1 MGQISCCPMSETFWH
16 YPSDRIK
23 GGFEDF
29 VRVDRWRFD
38 PDRVYVQKPPDGIT
52 AKPAGL
58 WLSIPAGRSDGCDA
72 WRAYCCMLGIWP
84 QRCWR
89 FPVTVDISDMLVLDT
104 PADIPSR
111 LLSPTLDGD
120 TFPDPDWAR
129 IVAEAPGVLL
139 PTASILDDEM
149 DCGWWGTISA
159 ASGCVWDLGYVIHVG
174 DGELVDMRMP
184 GDLAAE
190 TPDTVP
196 PNSSDSL
203 RCCLAA
209 GSTADTSTP
218 TPDQVVA
225 TPQRPRRVA
234 AAAAAT
240 RQ

>member
-1 MGQISCCPMSETFWH
+1 
-16 YPSDRIK
+16 
-23 GGFEDF
+23 
-29 VRVDRWRFD
+29 
-38 PDRVYVQKPPDGIT
+38 
-52 AKPAGL
+52 
-58 WLSIPAGRSDGCDA
+58 
-72 WRAYCCMLGIWP
+72 
-84 QRCWR
+84 
-89 FPVTVDISDMLVLDT
+89 MLVLDT
-104 PADIPSR
+104 PADIPTR
-111 LLSPTLDGD
+111 LLLPMLDGD

-129 IVAEAPGVLL
+129 IIAEAPGVLF

-184 GDLAAE
+184 EDLAAE
-190 TPDTVP
+190 TPDAAP
-196 PNSSDSL
+196 PNSADPL

-209 GSTADTSTP
+209 ESGSDTSTSMP
-218 TPDQVVA
+218 VQVAA